1 MFEYVVQ
8 FVLFTLTLRFNLRA
22 GASSNQRHTFQWFK
36 DATDLCF
43 LNSFTLSISGGRR
56 IS

>member
-1 MFEYVVQ
+1 MFEYVGQ
-8 FVLFTLTLRFNLRA
+8 FVLFTLTSRFNLRA

-56 IS
+56 TS